1 MAEQGKGK
9 QAMVPFEDMEQMMDR
24 MERYFE
30 GFFPHRWRWGRLPTP
45 FGEMDRM
52 MEQALEQT
60 FSRGW
65 MRPWQRGWSP
75 WPPLA
80 GAGGQVPRVDVI
92 DRDEDVLVRAE
103 LPGVKKEDLDISMA
117 DDRVT
122 IRATASQEESEEK
135 GDYYRKELSRGM
147 FSRTVRLPC
156 AVQGDKSKA
165 TFKDGVMEL
174 VLPKVEPTKRRRIK
188 VD

>member
-1 MAEQGKGK
+1 MAEESKGK
-9 QAMVPFEDMEQMMDR
+9 RALVPFENMEDMMNR

-30 GFFPHRWRWGRLPTP
+30 GFLPHRWRRGRLPTP
-45 FGEMDRM
+45 FEEMDRM
-52 MEQALEQT
+52 MEQA

-65 MRPWQRGWSP
+65 MRPWERGWSQ
-75 WPPLA
+75 WHPLA
-80 GAGGQVPRVDVI
+80 APEAQVPRVDVI
-92 DRDEDVLVRAE
+92 DRDEDVVIRAE
-103 LPGVKKEDLDISMA
+103 LPGVKKEDLDISMT

-122 IRATASQEESEEK
+122 IRATTSREEAEEK
-135 GDYYRKELSRGM
+135 GDYYRKELSRGL
-147 FSRTVRLPC
+147 FSRTVSLPG

-174 VLPKVEPTKRRRIK
+174 VLPKVKPTKRQRIK